1 MISRRFDLSMSK
13 RTRKPKVFNEEEELE
28 KEEDEL
34 ASLHHSSL
42 KELMTDNNSRRT
54 MEEESFKGEEMKA
67 EEHKEDEVV
76 EMERLDRG
84 ETVEEKSSNL
94 ALVTRKGSFI
104 RKYMKVLKRLVKAKR
119 DPVERSAVIRGE
131 EPSLYMEILSDLKKC
146 YYIVKEIII
155 AKKKDKRP
163 FRSLYIRHRYGAVIT
178 FKCHVDLAKRRTV

>member
-1 MISRRFDLSMSK
+1 MFNHDEENSNTNMISRRFDLSMSK

-54 MEEESFKGEEMKA
+54 MEEESFKGEEVKA
-67 EEHKEDEVV
+67 EEEKEDEVV
-76 EMERLDRG
+76 EMARLDRSG

-94 ALVTRKGSFI
+94 ALVTRKGSFF

-119 DPVERSAVIRGE
+119 DPVERSSLIRL
-131 EPSLYMEILSDLKKC
+131 P
-146 YYIVKEIII
+146 VK
-155 AKKKDKRP
+155 
-163 FRSLYIRHRYGAVIT
+163 
-178 FKCHVDLAKRRTV
+178 